1 MLFKLI
7 GSNDLSKDD
16 IKKLEANGF
25 KIEFKKVDEEKEDY
39 YNTWFRIIEH
49 YNLFI
54 DVNRLEDLILIYD
67 LLQQELIITKH
78 SDSKESYCLEV
89 HNGYR

>member
-54 DVNRLEDLILIYD
+54 DINNLKDLILIYD
-67 LLQQELIITKH
+67 LLDQELIITKN
-78 SDSKESYCLEV
+78 SDSKEYYSLEV